1 MNNKK
6 HIFFDMDGTLLNSEH
21 KILDDNILE
30 IKKLQNENIGIS
42 LATGRSLNMAI
53 KYIKQLDIVSP
64 CVLANGN
71 FIYYP
76 TLNKIKVIGQDL
88 DLKVKEFFINYLKK
102 YGGTITWFDE
112 KKDYIYSTTN
122 GKNTILEY
130 AGDIL
135 DLSYLSLSELENHL
149 LNSNIYHLT
158 IMFDKED
165 NSPYKTIES
174 LTLYF
179 KELEINKICKIT
191 NTSKIFIDADNLKI
205 DKCNTIRYLINEL
218 NIEEKN
224 VYVFGD
230 SNNDFNMIKYFKNSF
245 AMGNA
250 LQDVKDVASHI
261 IGPNDLP
268 SIACVLQEFFKK

>member
-21 KILDDNILE
+21 KILDENILE
-30 IKKLQNENIGIS
+30 IKKLQQEGVGIS
-42 LATGRSLNMAI
+42 LATGRSITMVM
-53 KYIKQLDIVSP
+53 KYIKQLNVLDP

-76 TLNKIKVIGQDL
+76 NANKIKVIGKNL
-88 DLKVKEFFINYLKK
+88 NSKVKEFFINYLKE

-112 KKDYIYSTTN
+112 TKDYIYSTTN

-130 AGDIL
+130 TNNIY
-135 DLSYLSLSELENHL
+135 DLSNLSLNNLENL
-149 LNSNIYHLT
+149 LLSNNVYHLT
-158 IMFDKED
+158 IMLDKEND
-165 NSPYKTIES
+165 SPHKTIES

-179 KELEINKICKIT
+179 KELEKLGLCKIT
-191 NTSKIFIDADNLKI
+191 NTSNIFIDADNLYI
-205 DKCNTIRYLINEL
+205 DKCNTIKYLINE
-218 NIEEKN
+218 IKIQEQN

-250 LQDVKDVASHI
+250 LKKVKDVASNV
-261 IGPNDLP
+261 IGSNNVP
-268 SIACVLQEFFKK
+268 SIACVLQNFFKK

>member
-21 KILDDNILE
+21 KILDENILE
-30 IKKLQNENIGIS
+30 IKKLQQEGVGIS
-42 LATGRSLNMAI
+42 LATGRSITMVM
-53 KYIKQLDIVSP
+53 KYIKQLNVLDP

-76 TLNKIKVIGQDL
+76 NANKIKVIGKNL
-88 DLKVKEFFINYLKK
+88 NSKVKEFFINYLKE

-112 KKDYIYSTTN
+112 TKDYIYSTTN

-130 AGDIL
+130 TNNIY
-135 DLSYLSLSELENHL
+135 DLSNLSLNDLENIL
-149 LNSNIYHLT
+149 LSNNVYHLT
-158 IMFDKED
+158 IMLDKEND
-165 NSPYKTIES
+165 SPHKTIES
-174 LTLYF
+174 LTLHF
-179 KELEINKICKIT
+179 KELEKLGLCKIT
-191 NTSKIFIDADNLKI
+191 NTSNIFIDADNLYI
-205 DKCNTIRYLINEL
+205 DKCNTIKYLINE
-218 NIEEKN
+218 IKIQEQN

-250 LQDVKDVASHI
+250 LKKVKDVASNV
-261 IGPNDLP
+261 IGSNNVP
-268 SIACVLQEFFKK
+268 SIACVLQNFFKK

>member
-21 KILDDNILE
+21 KILDENILE
-30 IKKLQNENIGIS
+30 IKKLQQEGVGIS
-42 LATGRSLNMAI
+42 LATGRSITMVM
-53 KYIKQLDIVSP
+53 KYMKQLNVLDP

-76 TLNKIKVIGQDL
+76 NANKIKVIGKNL
-88 DLKVKEFFINYLKK
+88 NSKVKEFFINYLKE

-112 KKDYIYSTTN
+112 TKDYIYSTTN

-130 AGDIL
+130 TNNIY
-135 DLSYLSLSELENHL
+135 DLSNLSLNDLENIL
-149 LNSNIYHLT
+149 LSNNVYHLT
-158 IMFDKED
+158 IMLDKEND
-165 NSPYKTIES
+165 SPHKTIES

-179 KELEINKICKIT
+179 KELEKLGLCKIT
-191 NTSKIFIDADNLKI
+191 NTSNIFIDADNLYI
-205 DKCNTIRYLINEL
+205 DKCNTIKYLINE
-218 NIEEKN
+218 IKIQEQN

-250 LQDVKDVASHI
+250 LKEVKDVASNV
-261 IGPNDLP
+261 IGSNNVP
-268 SIACVLQEFFKK
+268 SIACVLQNFFKK

>member
-21 KILDDNILE
+21 KILDENILE
-30 IKKLQNENIGIS
+30 IKKLQQEGVGIS
-42 LATGRSLNMAI
+42 LATGRSITMVM
-53 KYIKQLDIVSP
+53 KYIKQLNVLDP

-76 TLNKIKVIGQDL
+76 NANKIKVIGKNL
-88 DLKVKEFFINYLKK
+88 NSKVKEFFINYLKE

-112 KKDYIYSTTN
+112 TKDYIYSTTN

-130 AGDIL
+130 TNNIY
-135 DLSYLSLSELENHL
+135 DLSNLSLNDLENL
-149 LNSNIYHLT
+149 LLSNNVYHLT
-158 IMFDKED
+158 IMLDKEND
-165 NSPYKTIES
+165 SPHKTIES

-179 KELEINKICKIT
+179 KELEKLGLCKIT
-191 NTSKIFIDADNLKI
+191 NTSNIFIDADNLYI
-205 DKCNTIRYLINEL
+205 DKCNTIKYLINE
-218 NIEEKN
+218 IKIQEQN

-250 LQDVKDVASHI
+250 LKKVKDVASNV
-261 IGPNDLP
+261 IGSNNVP
-268 SIACVLQEFFKK
+268 SIACVLQNFFKK

>member
-21 KILDDNILE
+21 KILDENILE
-30 IKKLQNENIGIS
+30 IKKLQQEGVGIS
-42 LATGRSLNMAI
+42 LATGRSITMVM
-53 KYIKQLDIVSP
+53 KYIKQLNVLDP

-76 TLNKIKVIGQDL
+76 NANKIKVIGKNL
-88 DLKVKEFFINYLKK
+88 NSKVKEFFINYLKE

-112 KKDYIYSTTN
+112 TKDYIYSTTN

-130 AGDIL
+130 TNNIY
-135 DLSYLSLSELENHL
+135 DLSNLSLNDLENL
-149 LNSNIYHLT
+149 LLSNNVYHLT
-158 IMFDKED
+158 IMLDKEND
-165 NSPYKTIES
+165 SPHKTIES
-174 LTLYF
+174 LTLHF
-179 KELEINKICKIT
+179 KELEKLGLCKIT
-191 NTSKIFIDADNLKI
+191 NTSNIFIDADNLYI
-205 DKCNTIRYLINEL
+205 DKCNTIKYLINE
-218 NIEEKN
+218 IKIQEQN

-250 LQDVKDVASHI
+250 LKKVKDVASNV
-261 IGPNDLP
+261 IGSNNVP
-268 SIACVLQEFFKK
+268 SIACVLQNFFKK